1 MFYLVFRYN
10 ISKTGQEAHSEQRFE
25 TETQALKR
33 FYNILAADID
43 SENLEYE
50 FVQVVNSASGG
61 AIKNQVF
68 DFSTPEPEPE
78 PSAE

>member
-10 ISKTGQEAHSEQRFE
+10 INKQGTEAHSEQKFD

-43 SENLEYE
+43 SENLQYE
-50 FVQVVNSASGG
+50 FVQVVNSADGG

-68 DFSTPEPEPE
+68 DFSTPEPEP
-78 PSAE
+78 SAE

>member
-10 ISKTGQEAHSEQRFE
+10 INKQGTEAHSEQKFD

-43 SENLEYE
+43 SENLLYE
-50 FVQVVNSASGG
+50 FVQVVNSANGG

-68 DFSTPEPEPE
+68 DFSTTPTVNSE
-78 PSAE
+78 A

>member
-10 ISKTGQEAHSEQRFE
+10 VSKAGVEAHSEQRFE
-25 TETQALKR
+25 TEVQALKR

-43 SENLEYE
+43 SENLLYE
-50 FVQVVNSASGG
+50 LVKVARSSDGG
-61 AIKNQVF
+61 DIKNQVF

>member
-10 ISKTGQEAHSEQRFE
+10 VSKSGTEAHSEQKFD

-43 SENLEYE
+43 SDNLQYE
-50 FVQVVNSASGG
+50 FVQVVNSESGG

-68 DFSTPEPEPE
+68 DFSEPEPEPE

>member
-10 ISKTGQEAHSEQRFE
+10 VSKAGQEAHSEQRFD
-25 TETQALKR
+25 TEVQALKR

-50 FVQVVNSASGG
+50 LVKVVNSADGG
-61 AIKNQVF
+61 DIKNQVF
-68 DFSTPEPEPE
+68 DFSEPEPE

>member
-10 ISKTGQEAHSEQRFE
+10 VSKSGQEAHSEQRFE
-25 TETQALKR
+25 TEAKALKR

-43 SENLEYE
+43 SDNYTYE
-50 FVQVVNSASGG
+50 LVQIVRSSDGL
-61 AIKNQVF
+61 AIKNQVMVF
-68 DFSTPEPEPE
+68 EEPE

>member
-10 ISKTGQEAHSEQRFE
+10 VNKQGTEAHSEQRFE

-68 DFSTPEPEPE
+68 DFSTPEPEE

>member
-1 MFYLVFRYN
+1 MSSFYMVFRFN
-10 ISKTGQEAHSEQRFE
+10 INKQGTESHSEQKFDD
-25 TETQALKR
+25 ETQALKR

-43 SENLEYE
+43 SENLLYE
-50 FVQVVNSASGG
+50 FVQVVNSADGG

-68 DFSTPEPEPE
+68 DFSVQNAE

>member
-10 ISKTGQEAHSEQRFE
+10 VSKTGQEAHSEQRFE
-25 TETQALKR
+25 TEVQALKR

-43 SENLEYE
+43 SDNYTYE
-50 FVQVVNSASGG
+50 LVQIVRSSDGL
-61 AIKNQVF
+61 AIKNQVMVF
-68 DFSTPEPEPE
+68 EEPE

>member
-10 ISKTGQEAHSEQRFE
+10 INKQGQEAHSEQKFDD
-25 TETQALKR
+25 ETQALKR

-43 SENLEYE
+43 SENLQYE
-50 FVQVVNSASGG
+50 FVQVVNSADGG

-68 DFSTPEPEPE
+68 DFSATQEV
-78 PSAE
+78 SA

>member
-1 MFYLVFRYN
+1 MVFRYN
-10 ISKTGQEAHSEQRFE
+10 VNKQGTVAHSEQSFE

-68 DFSTPEPEPE
+68 DFSEPE

>member
-10 ISKTGQEAHSEQRFE
+10 VSKSGQEAHSEQRFE
-25 TETQALKR
+25 TEVQALKR

-43 SENLEYE
+43 SDNYTYE
-50 FVQVVNSASGG
+50 LVQIVRSSDGL
-61 AIKNQVF
+61 AIKNQVMVF
-68 DFSTPEPEPE
+68 EEPE

>member
-1 MFYLVFRYN
+1 MSSFYMVFRFN
-10 ISKTGQEAHSEQRFE
+10 INKQGTESHSEQKFDD
-25 TETQALKR
+25 ETQALKR

-43 SENLEYE
+43 SENLLYE
-50 FVQVVNSASGG
+50 FVQVVNSADGG

-68 DFSTPEPEPE
+68 DFSNQNAE

>member
-10 ISKTGQEAHSEQRFE
+10 VSKSGQEAHSEQRYE
-25 TETQALKR
+25 TEVQALKR

-50 FVQVVNSASGG
+50 FVQVVNSATGG

-68 DFSTPEPEPE
+68 DFSEPE

>member
-10 ISKTGQEAHSEQRFE
+10 VSKAGVEAHSEQRFE
-25 TETQALKR
+25 SEVQALKR

-43 SENLEYE
+43 SENLLYE
-50 FVQVVNSASGG
+50 LVKVARSSDGG
-61 AIKNQVF
+61 DIKNQVF
-68 DFSTPEPEPE
+68 DFSEPEPE